1 MGRALRLIIIFNMNI
16 LNLESKFKGLDK
28 REKEVRH
35 YFNPVQKGGSKHLYI
50 NDLYEDYQYDLNM
63 YGDDLSRFNNV
74 TPPTA
79 ETAVRPPPANHSPTS
94 RNSEPL
100 SNRYSP
106 TRKSGKECYY
116 GYFNNMTI

>member
-16 LNLESKFKGLDK
+16 LNLESKFKNLDK

-35 YFNPVQKGGSKHLYI
+35 YFNPVKRGRNQHLYI
-50 NDLYEDYQYDLNM
+50 TDLYEDYQYDLNM

-79 ETAVRPPPANHSPTS
+79 ESDVRPIQVNASPTS
-94 RNSEPL
+94 
-100 SNRYSP
+100 
-106 TRKSGKECYY
+106 
-116 GYFNNMTI
+116 